1 MEDTSQ
7 NQNTQE
13 NQGNEEVKVDPVESM
28 MKFSMKNKKG
38 DSVKE
43 VWDFWDKQPVPKFN
57 SAEIKEEDIG
67 AIDINADVD
76 AERKEPF
83 NLPKSHIW
91 YEMNINK
98 DEELT
103 KVRIKSY

>member
-1 MEDTSQ
+1 MEDTSKKQ
-7 NQNTQE
+7 NNEE
-13 NQGNEEVKVDPVESM
+13 NQGNEETNAEPVENM
-28 MKFSMKNKKG
+28 MKFSKRQKKG
-38 DSVKE
+38 DAKKD

-67 AIDINADVD
+67 AIDKSTDLE
-76 AERKEPF
+76 AERKEPY

-91 YEMNINK
+91 YELNINK

-103 KVRIKSY
+103 KVNTTI